1 MSSPF
6 TSSTYERS
14 IATIKKGLNF
24 QEPDNDFLVLTDAVI
39 DWIDNSKY
47 AVNTKKTFYIAIVST
62 LKKNP
67 NAPNLIAL
75 EKYRAKMDALNKQ
88 VQDTMEEQK
97 LSPAEELK
105 YMEWPQIL
113 EVYEKI
119 RLAVHDLWSFQ
130 DYLIVSLYVLQRPM
144 RLDYADMKVCTIPPK
159 NPTSNYLV
167 WPLGNA
173 KPYFV
178 FSEYKTVKKWGVS
191 QSPPLPQEL
200 CDIIRTWLTLVD
212 DEYLLIGGND
222 DGLPMKAAELG
233 QRIIRIFEKHSGKS
247 VGVNILRHSY
257 ESFRRKGEMSFKES
271 AELARQMGHSQTMS
285 QLYRRL
291 T

>member
-6 TSSTYERS
+6 TSATYERS

-24 QEPDNDFLVLTDAVI
+24 QEPGNDFLVLAECVI
-39 DWIDNSKY
+39 NWIDSSKY
-47 AVNTKKTFYIAIVST
+47 AVNTKKTFYIAIYST

-67 NAPNLIAL
+67 NVPNLIAM
-75 EKYRAKMDALNKQ
+75 EKYRVKMDALNAQ
-88 VQDTMEEQK
+88 VADKSKDQE
-97 LSPAEELK
+97 LSPAEKLK
-105 YMEWPQIL
+105 YLEWPEIM

-119 RLAVHDLWSFQ
+119 RLAVHDPQSYQ
-130 DYLIVSLYVLQRPM
+130 DYLIVSLYVLVPPV
-144 RLDYADMKVCTIPPK
+144 RLDYAEMKVCTIPPK

-167 WPLGNA
+167 WPLGA
-173 KPYFV
+173 TKPYFV
-178 FSEYKTVKKWGVS
+178 FSEYKTAKKYGVS
-191 QSPPLPQEL
+191 QSPPLPSDL

-222 DGLPMKAAELG
+222 DGTPMKAAELG
-233 QRIIRIFEKHSGKS
+233 QRIIRIFEKYSGKS

-257 ESFRRKGEMSFKES
+257 ISWMRKGEAAFKES
-271 AELARQMGHSQTMS
+271 QELARQMGHSQTMS